1 MSVSKAKNI
10 DIQNLYLLNMPAKL
24 FIAGLAIAGVLA
36 IGYVGIFKEQLETLS
51 TQEAKEA
58 ELKETYTK
66 KSIEAVNL
74 HNLQEEL
81 ASIRSACLRLDS
93 VVPQAPVNDG
103 PIQKLPYEISITGK
117 HNQISQFARDVG
129 GLSRIITL
137 ESLKLSQA
145 ADGKSGKE
153 GKSDILTLSATAT
166 TYKARPAEEV
176 AAELAAKQKEAQA
189 NGSDAQNGAEVDNK

>member
-66 KSIEAVNL
+66 KV
-74 HNLQEEL
+74 
-81 ASIRSACLRLDS
+81 LRLLICITFRRSWRLS
-93 VVPQAPVNDG
+93 VQ
-103 PIQKLPYEISITGK
+103 LLM
-117 HNQISQFARDVG
+117 FC
-129 GLSRIITL
+129 
-137 ESLKLSQA
+137 
-145 ADGKSGKE
+145 
-153 GKSDILTLSATAT
+153 
-166 TYKARPAEEV
+166 
-176 AAELAAKQKEAQA
+176 
-189 NGSDAQNGAEVDNK
+189 

>member
-1 MSVSKAKNI
+1 MSVSKTKNI

-36 IGYVGIFKEQLETLS
+36 IGYVGVFKEQLETLS

-81 ASIRSACLRLDS
+81 ASIRSA
-93 VVPQAPVNDG
+93 
-103 PIQKLPYEISITGK
+103 
-117 HNQISQFARDVG
+117 FDV
-129 GLSRIITL
+129 L
-137 ESLKLSQA
+137 LK
-145 ADGKSGKE
+145 
-153 GKSDILTLSATAT
+153 
-166 TYKARPAEEV
+166 
-176 AAELAAKQKEAQA
+176 
-189 NGSDAQNGAEVDNK
+189 